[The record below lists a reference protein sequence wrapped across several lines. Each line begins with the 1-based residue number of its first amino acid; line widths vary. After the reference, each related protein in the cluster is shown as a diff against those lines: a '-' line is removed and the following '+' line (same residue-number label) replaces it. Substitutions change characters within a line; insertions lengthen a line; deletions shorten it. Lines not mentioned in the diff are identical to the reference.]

1 MQQLIPGDD
10 LSSNDLLG
18 LVAGRESEAG
28 QILTLLD
35 PLNVGKED
43 F

>member
-10 LSSNDLLG
+10 LAADPRVG
-18 LVAGRESEAG
+18 CWESDAG
-28 QILTLLD
+28 QMVILLD